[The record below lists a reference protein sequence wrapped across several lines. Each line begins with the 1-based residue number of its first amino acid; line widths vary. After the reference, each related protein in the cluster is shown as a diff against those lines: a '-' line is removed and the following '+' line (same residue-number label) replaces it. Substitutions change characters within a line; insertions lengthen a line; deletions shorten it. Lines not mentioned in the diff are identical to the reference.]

1 MRDWIAL
8 LRIVQAPF
16 AQGHL
21 SFSAQRYLLVS
32 WTLSFGHFF
41 TMKFLGGA
49 KMTHH

>member
-32 WTLSFGHFF
+32 WTLSFGELDPIFRP
-41 TMKFLGGA
+41 FL
-49 KMTHH
+49 